1 MQTSP
6 DPIGEFQR
14 LFERAKRAK
23 RGDATVSTLATS
35 DLDGRPS
42 ARSVLLKQ
50 VDERGFVF
58 YTNRRSRKALEIDAN
73 PRAALCIYWPWLDT
87 QVRVEGPVERV
98 TDRESDAYFASR
110 PRGSQLG
117 AWTSKQS
124 QPLKSRKELLTRYL
138 KIKGRFFNQPVPR
151 PDFWGGYRIVPDR
164 IEIWH
169 NKMHR
174 LHDRFVYRKIG
185 GGWTAGRLYP

>member
-1 MQTSP
+1 MKTTP
-6 DPIGEFQR
+6 DPIGEFKR
-14 LFERAKRAK
+14 LFERATRAN
-23 RGDATVSTLATS
+23 RGDATVSTLATA
-35 DLDGRPS
+35 DLDARPS
-42 ARSVLLKQ
+42 ARTVLLKH

-58 YTNRRSRKALEIDAN
+58 YTNRSSRKAREIDAN
-73 PRAALCIYWPWLDT
+73 SRAALCIYWSWLDT
-87 QVRVEGPVERV
+87 QVRVEGPVEIV

-124 QPLKSRKELLTRYL
+124 QPLESRKELLTRYL
-138 KIKGRFFNQPVPR
+138 KIKKRFFNKPVPR

-169 NKMHR
+169 NKVHR
-174 LHDRFVYRKIG
+174 LHDRFVYRKIRET
-185 GGWTAGRLYP
+185 WTIGRLYP